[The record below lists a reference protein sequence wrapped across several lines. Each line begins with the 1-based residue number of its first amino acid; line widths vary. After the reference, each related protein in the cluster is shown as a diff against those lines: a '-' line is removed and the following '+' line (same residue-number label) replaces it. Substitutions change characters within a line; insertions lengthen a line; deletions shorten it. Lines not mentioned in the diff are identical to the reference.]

1 MKTVLITLALLL
13 AGCSGL
19 TTLTPDTTVD
29 PQLTDA
35 TNIGL
40 CLLRAANGDCSS
52 PCPASVATATS
63 CSYLT
68 ATATVTQDKQ
78 AIPQCV
84 GAIVS
89 SKALAYA
96 QAGQTVLCAK
106 PLFPVPTVTGIPTAV
121 KP

>member
-1 MKTVLITLALLL
+1 MRIWILALLL
-13 AGCSGL
+13 SGCSGL

-40 CLLRAANGDCSS
+40 CLLRAANGDCST
-52 PCPASVATATS
+52 PCPPSVAAATS
-63 CSYLT
+63 CAYLT

-96 QAGQTVLCAK
+96 QAGQVVLCSK
-106 PLFPVPTVTGIPTAV
+106 PLFPVPPVVPLPTTAPV
-121 KP
+121 K

>member
-40 CLLRAANGDCSS
+40 CLLRAASGDCST
-52 PCPASVATATS
+52 PCPASVATASGCT
-63 CSYLT
+63 YLT
-68 ATATVTQDKQ
+68 AASTVTQDKQ
-78 AIPQCV
+78 AIPNCAV
-84 GAIVS
+84 AIAS
-89 SKALAYA
+89 SKAMAYA